1 MPGVPRYPQ
10 PKKWL
15 WILCGYLYQLRE
27 GVDVM
32 RVTFVCTL
40 VGVCSRLTRAAILA
54 SSPLQ
59 CLQAARRLDGS
70 YHAPPSAT
78 GCMWSTE
85 SATLAQPGSPI
96 WQVLLSLA
104 SICLRMVR
112 HCPRYTGFAPL

>member
-1 MPGVPRYPQ
+1 MHTLCMACMPHHCRDGA
-10 PKKWL
+10 
-15 WILCGYLYQLRE
+15 E
-27 GVDVM
+27 VM
-32 RVTFVCTL
+32 PVTLVL
-40 VGVCSRLTRAAILA
+40 LVVGVCSRLTRAAILA

-70 YHAPPSAT
+70 YHAPPKAT